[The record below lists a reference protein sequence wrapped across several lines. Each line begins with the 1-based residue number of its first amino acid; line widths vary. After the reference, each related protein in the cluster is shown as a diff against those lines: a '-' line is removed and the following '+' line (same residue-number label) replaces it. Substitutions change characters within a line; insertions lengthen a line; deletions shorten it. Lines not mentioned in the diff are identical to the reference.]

1 MTRHAK
7 KTHQQ
12 FYDPEQLR
20 LMTPTPT
27 KLEIARSS
35 RSERSV
41 SDPGPA
47 PRSRLSPEKLNPVTS
62 PTHVVVDF
70 QKLGTEDASDQSSSL
85 SYLISPERNFL
96 AEERKPSA
104 LYSTSDLLGHNTI
117 PGLSPTPEEQLFIIP
132 DKINASMSDN
142 PVELLDQS
150 QLLSFDIKPS
160 PQILERKYTEM
171 PPLIPIEPEHLK
183 KLESYSEDSN
193 SAENAMKELLEEK
206 DNIDF
211 DSFISEIEDD
221 IFEKKPL
228 RISSIAYTEIKDE
241 PRSCPGSPGRADLL
255 TFPRVDEISGFCTN
269 IETKPVPKPIFIRTQ
284 SQDSLTRTKNPVLPS
299 IHFEGS
305 LVVPEPKQVRYSS
318 QDPFTLEY
326 EDESQQ
332 LTELKGSLFMTDEEN
347 QAYFQPWN

>member
-1 MTRHAK
+1 MKELWTEKYRPNKLVDYVFRDQAQREQVEGWVRSGAIPHLLFSGSPGVGKTTLAK
-7 KTHQQ
+7 ILIHELGI
-12 FYDPEQLR
+12 DPFDVME
-20 LMTPTPT
+20 
-27 KLEIARSS
+27 
-35 RSERSV
+35 
-41 SDPGPA
+41 
-47 PRSRLSPEKLNPVTS
+47 
-62 PTHVVVDF
+62 
-70 QKLGTEDASDQSSSL
+70 
-85 SYLISPERNFL
+85 
-96 AEERKPSA
+96 
-104 LYSTSDLLGHNTI
+104 
-117 PGLSPTPEEQLFIIP
+117 
-132 DKINASMSDN
+132 INASMSDN